1 MTVEDWPL
9 ERIIPYE
16 ANPRKRSKKAV
27 EKVAASIREFGV
39 RQPIVVD
46 ENGVILVG
54 HTRRD
59 AAALLEMKT
68 FPVHQ
73 AVGLSEKQK
82 RAYRIADNRT
92 NEETTWD
99 IPALELEFSG
109 LDGIF
114 TGLERD
120 IFELPKAPQS
130 VRENAEKLKAAKKR
144 GNKKM
149 AAQGDTECYLVIVF
163 PSREAREATCEEIGL
178 AKDERYVSASIVKLR
193 LTGLPEAHH
202 AVSAPHRAG
211 AHG

>member
-1 MTVEDWPL
+1 MIVEDWPL
-9 ERIIPYE
+9 EKIIPYDK
-16 ANPRKRSKKAV
+16 NPRKRSKKAI
-27 EKVAASIREFGV
+27 EKVAASIQEFGV

-46 ENGVILVG
+46 EDGVILVG

-59 AAALLEMKT
+59 AAELLALLT

-73 AVGLSEKQK
+73 ALGLSEAQK

-99 IPALELEFSG
+99 IPTLELEFAG

-120 IFELPKAPQS
+120 IFELPEPPAS

-149 AAQGDTECYLVIVF
+149 ESAGDTECYLVVVF
-163 PSREAREATCEEIGL
+163 PSRVARETACEELGL
-178 AKDERYVSASIVKLR
+178 AKDERYISASIIKLR

-202 AVSAPHRAG
+202 AVSPPQRAG